1 MKSAADSAGHGGGFA
16 IDADV
21 VVVGAG
27 PAGSALALGLARSGV
42 RVVLLDRA
50 RFPRDKVCGEGLMP
64 AGVEALDALGVRL
77 EGFPPLR
84 GVTYRVPGVGE
95 AGGRFA
101 AGRRG
106 AGVRRV
112 VLDALL
118 SERAASTPGVDAR
131 FGCEARG
138 LAPGIHHVEVAT
150 SSGTVRA
157 RYAVGADGIRSRMA
171 TWMGWARPPRPPLR
185 YAMRAHLEA
194 PAHGIDGVIVTLL
207 PSTEVYVAP
216 TSADQ
221 LLVALLGTRG
231 GLSAGDGGVRDRYAA
246 RVRAAHPELDVPPDV
261 DVRGAG
267 PFWVRPRGVA
277 GRRVFLAGDA
287 AGFLDP
293 LTGDGM
299 SDAFVAAGEL
309 AGIIAAAR
317 RDPVSAYTRWESGQ
331 WRRRVFVNHL
341 ALTLTGSRI
350 LARRALRR
358 LQRRPETLDRL
369 LAVNDGSRSLWS
381 LTPLDWSALAGV

>member
-1 MKSAADSAGHGGGFA
+1 MRSGAAGHGGGLA

-50 RFPRDKVCGEGLMP
+50 RFPREKVCGEGLMP
-64 AGVEALDALGVRL
+64 AGVEALEALGVRL
-77 EGFPPLR
+77 DAFPPLR

-95 AGGRFA
+95 ARGRFA
-101 AGRRG
+101 AGRGG

-112 VLDALL
+112 VLDSLL
-118 SERAASTPGVDAR
+118 AERAASAPGVDAR
-131 FGCEARG
+131 FGCEAT
-138 LAPGIHHVEVAT
+138 GIVPETDHVEVAT
-150 SSGTVRA
+150 SSGPVRA
-157 RYAVGADGIRSRMA
+157 RHAVGADGIRSRIA
-171 TWMGWARPPRPPLR
+171 TWMGWARPPRKPLR

-194 PAHGIDGVIVTLL
+194 PAHGIDRVVVTLL
-207 PSTEVYVAP
+207 PSAEVYVAP
-216 TSADQ
+216 TSTDE
-221 LLVALLGTRG
+221 LLVALLAGRES
-231 GLSAGDGGVRDRYAA
+231 LSAGEGGVRDRYAA
-246 RVRAAHPELDVPPDV
+246 RVRAAHPELEVPPDV

-267 PFWVRPRGVA
+267 PFWVRPRAVA
-277 GRRVFLAGDA
+277 GSRVFLAGDA

-309 AGIIAAAR
+309 SRIIAGAR
-317 RDPVSAYTRWESGQ
+317 RDPVAAYARWERGQ

-341 ALTLTGSRI
+341 ALTLTGSRT

-358 LQRRPETLDRL
+358 LQRRPVTLDRL